1 MSLFRSFLG
10 FGLCAALASC
20 TPSVVRQLDPV
31 TPPVMLWDHRPEG
44 AEWTRRN
51 LAALARHDT
60 ALAGSVPTDIEAW
73 CPGYANNNLEER
85 RAFWSGLM
93 SAVAKYESAWNPQAV
108 GGGGRWIGLMQISPR
123 SAKNYGCA
131 QTSSGALKDGATNLE
146 CAVEILA
153 YQVAR
158 DGQVAGKG
166 NRGIG
171 RDWMPLRKASKRAEM
186 ADWTRS
192 QSYCQ

>member
-1 MSLFRSFLG
+1 MSLFRSFLA
-10 FGLCAALASC
+10 FGMCGALTACVPAA
-20 TPSVVRQLDPV
+20 VRQPDPASL
-31 TPPVMLWDHRPEG
+31 PAMRWDHRPE
-44 AEWTRRN
+44 AAKWTRQN
-51 LAALARHDT
+51 LTALARHD
-60 ALAGSVPTDIEAW
+60 AVLARSVPIDIEGW
-73 CPGYANNNLEER
+73 CPVYANNSLEER
-85 RAFWSGLM
+85 RAFGSGLM
-93 SAVAKYESAWNPQAV
+93 SAVAKYESTWNPQAV
-108 GGGGRWIGLMQISPR
+108 GGGGKWIGLMQISPR

-171 RDWMPLRKASKRAEM
+171 RDWMPLRYASKRAEM
-186 ADWTRS
+186 ADWTKS
-192 QSYCQ
+192 QTYCQ